1 MSNEKQKINFKIATP
16 ERVVFKNDVDQITL
30 PTKQGEITI
39 LPNHIPLIAVLKPG
53 EIVIK
58 NDKEEVSLAVSGG
71 FIEVLSDKVVVLA
84 DTAERAEELDVERAE
99 AARKRAEEAL
109 TQKKYDAKEFASMA
123 AMMEKELARVKVAKK
138 YRKHLSSSNLVEST
152 DNE

>member
-1 MSNEKQKINFKIATP
+1 MTDQKQKINFKIATP

-30 PTKQGEITI
+30 PTKQGEITV
-39 LPNHIPLIAVLKPG
+39 LPNHIPLIAVLMPG
-53 EIVIK
+53 EIIIR

-109 TQKKYDAKEFASMA
+109 TQKKFDAKEFASLA
-123 AMMEKELARVKVAKK
+123 ALMEKELARVKVAKK
-138 YRKHLSSSNLVEST
+138 YRKHLSPSNLVEST